1 MILLYPNSFYFHNFN
16 CINIHELWHQSIR
29 KNKGKEILKQ
39 NEKSDDYDV
48 LLSRKEVAKL
58 LKVSLVTIN
67 KYKREGKLPYR
78 RLGRNL
84 YFKKGDILKALEIPV
99 KYQRKLN
106 TY

>member
-1 MILLYPNSFYFHNFN
+1 MEKFIATNYDREDLIAMIKEAFKD
-16 CINIHELWHQSIR
+16 EL
-29 KNKGKEILKQ
+29 KEILKQ

-58 LKVSLVTIN
+58 LNVSLVTIN
-67 KYKREGKLPYR
+67 KYKRDGKLPYC